1 VLPREAALVS
11 TPSPEWTL
19 AAGDPM
25 VAAATFVT
33 PDDALTLLTE
43 DVAEVRARAGRR
55 LTTMIFAASLALVIG
70 AALLELWGTRRELAA
85 VQAERARLRPQLQ
98 SMLTGRST
106 FEASNR
112 KLSALFA
119 AQRET
124 PYLSGVIAAITDAL
138 PADAYLL
145 SFRARRDTLI
155 LDGLAKNSTEAFNA
169 LAEVP
174 GLANV
179 KSVGGVQRQ
188 LQDDGTALEHFSVQA
203 RMLLPVPPSAS
214 PFTGRG
220 K

>member
-1 VLPREAALVS
+1 
-11 TPSPEWTL
+11 
-19 AAGDPM
+19 
-25 VAAATFVT
+25 VT
-33 PDDALTLLTE
+33 E
-43 DVAEVRARAGRR
+43 
-55 LTTMIFAASLALVIG
+55 
-70 AALLELWGTRRELAA
+70 
-85 VQAERARLRPQLQ
+85 RLR
-98 SMLTGRST
+98 S
-106 FEASNR
+106 
-112 KLSALFA
+112 
-119 AQRET
+119 
-124 PYLSGVIAAITDAL
+124 VIAAITDAL

>member
-1 VLPREAALVS
+1 
-11 TPSPEWTL
+11 
-19 AAGDPM
+19 M

-43 DVAEVRARAGRR
+43 GVAEVRARSGRR
-55 LTTMIFAASLALVIG
+55 LTLMLFAASVVLLVG
-70 AALLELWGTRRELAA
+70 AALLQLWGVKRELAA

-98 SMLTGRST
+98 STLAGRST

-112 KLSALFA
+112 KLASLFA
-119 AQRET
+119 AHREA
-124 PYLSGVIAAITDAL
+124 PYLSGVIASVTDAL
-138 PADAYLL
+138 PEGSYLL

-155 LDGLAKNSTEAFNA
+155 LDGLAKSSGEAFAA
-169 LAEVP
+169 LEAIP

-188 LQDDGTALEHFSVQA
+188 LQDDGTALEHFTVQA
-203 RMLLPVPPSAS
+203 RMPLPIAPSAS
-214 PFTGRG
+214 PFAGRR